1 MIEIFVCLLVIGIV
15 RLLQVPGNM
24 VSRSR
29 NEKRRRKLMRQEQ
42 QRVHS
47 EQGSERKR
55 RFERLLN
62 DYNYYTAEVAK
73 TKEDIKHSTDES
85 MRSYAQRY
93 LNELYDQMGTIR
105 DELSDEYHIELE

>member
-1 MIEIFVCLLVIGIV
+1 MTEIFVCLLVIGIA

-29 NEKRRRKLMRQEQ
+29 NEKRRRSILQEQ
-42 QRVHS
+42 QRIRS
-47 EQGSERKR
+47 ERSSERKR
-55 RFERLLN
+55 RFEQLLN
-62 DYNYYTAEVAK
+62 DYNALTAEVAK
-73 TKEDIKHSTDES
+73 TKADIKHSADES

-93 LNELYDQMGTIR
+93 LNELYDQMGRIR